1 MVFRKVM
8 PWSLQRGIIL
18 KFDEALRRPGIL
30 REQRGRGACVVCAQ
44 QFWKHELKQLILFTD
59 PGETE
64 LPKQDHVAPTEQERL
79 CDLLGVTRYL
89 ERWRHINESDIAKA
103 ELIASSV
110 MHPFLPHRV
119 LLHRAALSDDLQQLQ
134 TVCVPCRRALL
145 SRPLSLPKHALA
157 NDLWMGRC
165 PPDLMDIA
173 EGTRRLLPMVRA
185 CVQVTVL
192 QPATADRTQRQKGMI
207 GNTIFVPQ
215 ATPSQVC
222 KVLPPPMEDVQEHLT
237 FVLVD
242 HEKRNLST
250 APLLRALRAEYEAA
264 VRSLQE
270 RSLYYKDVEVRVE
283 RLRFGDGRGERSGA
297 TTITDGT
304 CRRTGTRCWGIG
316 GGRVTRWTAC
326 GGGRRHLGRLLM
338 LR

>member
-89 ERWRHINESDIAKA
+89 ERWRHIDESDIAKA

-173 EGTRRLLPMVRA
+173 EGTRRLLPMVRV
-185 CVQVTVL
+185 CVQL
-192 QPATADRTQRQKGMI
+192 
-207 GNTIFVPQ
+207 
-215 ATPSQVC
+215 SYS
-222 KVLPPPMEDVQEHLT
+222 PPRPI
-237 FVLVD
+237 
-242 HEKRNLST
+242 
-250 APLLRALRAEYEAA
+250 
-264 VRSLQE
+264 
-270 RSLYYKDVEVRVE
+270 
-283 RLRFGDGRGERSGA
+283 ERSGRKA
-297 TTITDGT
+297 
-304 CRRTGTRCWGIG
+304 
-316 GGRVTRWTAC
+316 
-326 GGGRRHLGRLLM
+326 
-338 LR
+338 

>member
-1 MVFRKVM
+1 
-8 PWSLQRGIIL
+8 
-18 KFDEALRRPGIL
+18 
-30 REQRGRGACVVCAQ
+30 
-44 QFWKHELKQLILFTD
+44 
-59 PGETE
+59 
-64 LPKQDHVAPTEQERL
+64 
-79 CDLLGVTRYL
+79 
-89 ERWRHINESDIAKA
+89 
-103 ELIASSV
+103 
-110 MHPFLPHRV
+110 
-119 LLHRAALSDDLQQLQ
+119 
-134 TVCVPCRRALL
+134 
-145 SRPLSLPKHALA
+145 
-157 NDLWMGRC
+157 MGRC

-215 ATPSQVC
+215 ATPSQFC

-250 APLLRALRAEYEAA
+250 APLLRAPRAEYEAA

-283 RLRFGDGRGERSGA
+283 RLLSEDGDPILLDCVLETDPRERSGA